1 MLFPGVLHYN
11 STPTDMRPDE
21 AGDEYDED
29 LQKKKLEIETDIEQY
44 VKVRLNRSMKGTCK
58 LSKA

>member
-1 MLFPGVLHYN
+1 MHFSGVLHYN

-44 VKVRLNRSMKGTCK
+44 VKVRLDRSVQ
-58 LSKA
+58 

>member
-1 MLFPGVLHYN
+1 
-11 STPTDMRPDE
+11 MRPDE

-44 VKVRLNRSMKGTCK
+44 VKVRLDRPTKGVVCAIFWCEK
-58 LSKA
+58 W